1 MVDGAGCQ
9 KYDIIIE
16 FDKGTTDYLPE
27 VRDLGTL
34 DHLIILES
42 ERLSTGEFYS
52 AESEEN

>member
-34 DHLIILES
+34 EHLIILES
-42 ERLSTGEFYS
+42 ERLSTEEFYS